1 MMNYYNKYNKYIE
14 KYNLLYNNNQNGGKE
29 ENTFYIKTDDN
40 KFDLYMKKNLIKKD
54 WQESNK
60 YPVNF
65 IFLQGESAYYRN
77 KFDSKQSDWISLLKG
92 RSKEQITNKFIL
104 HKNFNSSDFFKHA
117 DFLENNNLIQLNL
130 PTQFIKILKP
140 SKGFAGK
147 GIKIVKN
154 KKEIEDW
161 LDENKKYDKWLLED
175 YIRNPDL
182 LDGHKFNIRVHILV
196 KVVNKKQE
204 IYKSNIKFYVKAVN
218 KYKPNNYD
226 DKSIHDTHYQ
236 KINPIIFP
244 INTNLEGKL
253 DKSIEY
259 NISRPDDWDTEDINK
274 CIEDINTII
283 QTVFTNQID
292 FEPEWNAKNGF
303 ELFGADFMFE
313 KKHTYLL
320 EINQKTGLKDTEL
333 IIPGIIETVLDN
345 KKNEYFTKLEINQV
359 NKSKTFF
366 ININNQDKHEK
377 IFEDQLRE
385 ELITRNYTESSNF
398 PVDFIFL
405 SGELVWYRNRF
416 DTKKSK
422 WLSLLYGKSII
433 NLTNKILFHKKFEKE
448 DFLIHADF
456 IKENKILPK
465 LKDKFMKI
473 LKPVGSWKGMG
484 NQIVKNKKEVEDWIQ
499 ENTKFKEWV
508 LEDYIVN
515 PDLKD
520 GHKFHFRIPILVKV
534 LNKKISVY
542 ISNKYYFRK
551 AVKKYKKSDWLNKDI
566 HDTHFT
572 GDDTTFPDEY
582 PDKWNDK
589 DADNCI
595 NKITSIIKKVFA
607 NEKDFRPDW
616 DAQNAFDVYGADIL
630 FEKKQPYLLEIN
642 QRASLIPSVIP
653 GMLSVVLDNQE
664 IGFTKLI

>member
-1 MMNYYNKYNKYIE
+1 MINYYNKYYKYIE
-14 KYNLLYNNNQNGGKE
+14 KYKLLYNYNQLGGKK
-29 ENTFYIKTDDN
+29 ENTFYIKTDDT
-40 KFDLYMKKNLIKKD
+40 KFDSYMKKNLIKKD
-54 WQESNK
+54 WEESNK

-65 IFLQGESAYYRN
+65 IFIQGESSYYRN

-92 RSKEQITNKFIL
+92 KSKEQITNKFIL
-104 HKNFNSSDFFKHA
+104 HKNFNNSDFFKHA
-117 DFLENNNLIQLNL
+117 DFIENNNLTKLDL
-130 PTQFIKILKP
+130 PTSFVKILKP
-140 SKGFAGK
+140 SEGFAGK

-161 LDENKKYDKWLLED
+161 LNENNKYKQWLLED
-175 YIRNPDL
+175 YIMNPDL
-182 LDGHKFNIRVHILV
+182 LDNHKFNIRVHILV
-196 KVVNKKQE
+196 KVMNNKSE
-204 IYKSNIKFYVKAVN
+204 IYISNIKFYVKAVN

-236 KINPIIFP
+236 KMTPIIFP
-244 INTNLEGKL
+244 IN
-253 DKSIEY
+253 IELKNRISNIDY
-259 NISRPDDWDTEDINK
+259 NIEKPDNWDTDDINNSIEDINK
-274 CIEDINTII
+274 II
-283 QTVFTNQID
+283 QIIFTNQYD

-313 KKHTYLL
+313 NKKTYLL

-333 IIPGIIETVLDN
+333 IIPGIIDTVLGN
-345 KKNEYFTKLEINQV
+345 SKNEYFTKLQES
-359 NKSKTFF
+359 KSTNLNTFF
-366 ININNQDKHEK
+366 INIYNQDKHEK
-377 IFEDQLRE
+377 IFEKELKTQL
-385 ELITRNYTESSNF
+385 INRNYTESSNF

-405 SGELVWYRNRF
+405 SGEPVWYRNRF
-416 DTKKSK
+416 DTKHSK

-433 NLTNKILFHKKFEKE
+433 NLTNKILFHKKHE
-448 DFLIHADF
+448 DSDFIIHADF
-456 IKENKILPK
+456 IEENKKLPE

-508 LEDYIVN
+508 LEDYIVS

-534 LNKKISVY
+534 LNNKISVY
-542 ISNKYYFRK
+542 SSNKYYFRK

-595 NKITSIIKKVFA
+595 NKITSIIKKVFE

-616 DAQNAFDVYGADIL
+616 DAQNGFDVYGADFL

-642 QRASLIPSVIP
+642 QRASLIPSVIS
-653 GMLSVVLDNQE
+653 GMLSVVLDNEE